1 MNYSPR
7 KTESFD
13 VKVPESIL
21 ADLRNRL
28 HQTRWP
34 GEIQESGW
42 DYGSNLSYVKELCEY
57 WETEYN
63 WRQHESRI
71 NSFNNLVTDIAD
83 LNIHFIYEKGKG
95 PSPVPL
101 LITHGWP
108 STFAEMLDVIPMLT
122 DPVSYGGDA
131 KDSFDVVVPSLPG
144 YGFSGK
150 PAKKGMDVRNVASI
164 WSELMKDVLGYEWFV
179 AQGGDWGASVTT
191 ALAANYPELT
201 KGIHLT
207 MGVAGTDVPDGEIL
221 TENEKKF
228 LLEFLIP
235 PTEIL

>member
-63 WRQHESRI
+63 WRQHESR
-71 NSFNNLVTDIAD
+71 S
-83 LNIHFIYEKGKG
+83 
-95 PSPVPL
+95 
-101 LITHGWP
+101 
-108 STFAEMLDVIPMLT
+108 STNRF
-122 DPVSYGGDA
+122 
-131 KDSFDVVVPSLPG
+131 
-144 YGFSGK
+144 
-150 PAKKGMDVRNVASI
+150 
-164 WSELMKDVLGYEWFV
+164 
-179 AQGGDWGASVTT
+179 
-191 ALAANYPELT
+191 
-201 KGIHLT
+201 HLY
-207 MGVAGTDVPDGEIL
+207 GTDHHIYTPL
-221 TENEKKF
+221 YA
-228 LLEFLIP
+228 P
-235 PTEIL
+235 PKRAF